1 MEIENN
7 MENTNIIN
15 IESDPEEVYKTL
27 LDELYETINEN
38 YDLFSNNNIKL
49 SKPDISFDITRKTV
63 WKNFNTNCSQ
73 INRNPKELQKF
84 INKEF
89 NIESSFNNVNHLLI
103 RGRYTFPMLSA
114 SLKKYIKT
122 FVQCSSCKS
131 IKTEIIRDSS
141 SRLDYIKCLNEKCN
155 TQKVLP
161 KI

>member
-1 MEIENN
+1 MKTENN
-7 MENTNIIN
+7 MENTNIN
-15 IESDPEEVYKTL
+15 IETEPENVYKTL

-38 YDLFSNNNIKL
+38 YDLFENNNIKL

-73 INRNPKELQKF
+73 INRSPLQLQKF

-89 NIESSFNNVNHLLI
+89 NIESRFNIANHLLI
-103 RGRYTFPMLSA
+103 RGRYTFPMLST
-114 SLKKYIKT
+114 SLKKYIKN

-155 TQKVLP
+155 TQKALP

>member
-1 MEIENN
+1 MEALVIEG
-7 MENTNIIN
+7 
-15 IESDPEEVYKTL
+15 SPKTP
-27 LDELYETINEN
+27 TI
-38 YDLFSNNNIKL
+38 
-49 SKPDISFDITRKTV
+49 
-63 WKNFNTNCSQ
+63 
-73 INRNPKELQKF
+73 
-84 INKEF
+84 EF
-89 NIESSFNNVNHLLI
+89 NPSNGHLLI

>member
-1 MEIENN
+1 MKTENN
-7 MENTNIIN
+7 MENTNIN
-15 IESDPEEVYKTL
+15 IETEPDYTYKTL

-63 WKNFNTNCSQ
+63 WKNFKTNCSQ
-73 INRNPKELQKF
+73 INRSPKELQKF

-89 NIESSFNNVNHLLI
+89 NIESSFNAGNHFLI
-103 RGRYTFPMLSA
+103 RGKYTFPMLSA

-141 SRLDYIKCLNEKCN
+141 SRLNYLKCLNEKCN